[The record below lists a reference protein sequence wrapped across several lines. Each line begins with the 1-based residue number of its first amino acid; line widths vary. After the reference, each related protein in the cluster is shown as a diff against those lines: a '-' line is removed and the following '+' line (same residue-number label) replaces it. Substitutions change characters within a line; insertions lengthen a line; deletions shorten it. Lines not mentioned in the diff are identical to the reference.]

1 MPAARG
7 SSAARK
13 TRPRRRPAATAASD
27 GGAPL
32 RIAHA
37 YGNTRERLKTA
48 LDEATVDAIEL
59 DVWYR
64 GGEIWVRHERRL
76 DPLPLLVDKR
86 MRGHALPPLSL
97 PLGKRL
103 YVRLDFNR
111 LKLDDVLATV
121 AGKKRLL
128 VDLKGAYHAQRNLDF
143 ARAVVRTI
151 REHSAESWVSV
162 CGQFWLILDDVR
174 RQASD
179 LEVRYSVERVYQW
192 EKFMRLVGEDERVR
206 RVCIEH
212 RFLNEERTRF
222 IEDRGV
228 NLFCWTV
235 DNPEEAGR
243 LVAAGADGIIS
254 NDLALLAKLHDVS
267 HQAQLKAP
275 ASRPTVGDQ
284 VDGRRLKGG
293 DHGRAGSER

>member
-1 MPAARG
+1 VPAARG

-13 TRPRRRPAATAASD
+13 TRSRRRPAPTVAPNSD
-27 GGAPL
+27 APL

-37 YGNTRERLKTA
+37 YGNTRERLRTA
-48 LDEATVDAIEL
+48 LDDPAVDAIEL

-64 GGEIWVRHERRL
+64 SGNIWVRHEKRL
-76 DPLPLLVDKR
+76 GPLPLLVDKC

-111 LKLDDVLATV
+111 LKLDDVLTTV
-121 AGKKRLL
+121 AGKKGLL

-151 REHSAESWVSV
+151 RKHGAESWVSV
-162 CGQFWLILDDVR
+162 CGQFWPVLDDVR
-174 RQASD
+174 REAPD

-206 RVCIEH
+206 RVCIDH

-235 DNPEEAGR
+235 DDPEKARR

-254 NDLALLAKLHDVS
+254 NDLDLLANLNTGDEAGVS
-267 HQAQLKAP
+267 SP
-275 ASRPTVGDQ
+275 PVRNQ
-284 VDGRRLKGG
+284 VDGSRLEGG
-293 DHGRAGSER
+293 NDGSAGSER

>member
-1 MPAARG
+1 
-7 SSAARK
+7 
-13 TRPRRRPAATAASD
+13 
-27 GGAPL
+27 L

-37 YGNTRERLKTA
+37 FGNTRERLKTA
-48 LDEATVDAIEL
+48 LDDVTVDAIEL

-64 GGEIWVRHERRL
+64 NGKLWVRHEKRL
-76 DPLPLLVDKR
+76 EPLPILVDRR

-97 PLGKRL
+97 PLGKRW

-111 LKLDDVLATV
+111 LRLDDVLTTV
-121 AGKKRLL
+121 AGNKRLL
-128 VDLKGAYHAQRNLDF
+128 VDVKGAYHAQRNLEF
-143 ARAVVRTI
+143 ARALVRTI
-151 REHSAESWVSV
+151 RERSAESWVSV
-162 CGQFWLILDDVR
+162 CGQFWPVLDDVR
-174 RQASD
+174 REAAD

-235 DNPEEAGR
+235 DNPEEARR

-254 NDLALLAKLHDVS
+254 NDLALLADLHDTV
-267 HQAQLKAP
+267 QPTQNEEP
-275 ASRPTVGDQ
+275 ATSRPPVGDQ
-284 VDGRRLKGG
+284 VNSRRLEGG
-293 DHGRAGSER
+293 DYRRAGTEG

>member
-1 MPAARG
+1 VPTARG

-13 TRPRRRPAATAASD
+13 TRSGRRPS
-27 GGAPL
+27 GEGGPQSGAPL

-37 YGNTRERLKTA
+37 YGNTRERLETA
-48 LDEATVDAIEL
+48 LEAAVDAIEL

-64 GGEIWVRHERRL
+64 GGEIWVRHEKRL
-76 DPLPLLVDKR
+76 GPLPILVDKR

-97 PLGKRL
+97 PLGKRW
-103 YVRLDFNR
+103 YVRLDFKR
-111 LKLDDVLATV
+111 LKLDDVLTMV
-121 AGKKRLL
+121 AGKKGLL
-128 VDLKGAYHAQRNLDF
+128 VDLKGAYRAERNLDF

-151 REHSAESWVSV
+151 RKHGAESWVSV
-162 CGQFWLILDDVR
+162 CGQFWPVLDDVR
-174 RQASD
+174 REAPD

-192 EKFMRLVGEDERVR
+192 EKFMRLVGADERVR

-235 DNPEEAGR
+235 DNPDEAQR

-254 NDLALLAKLHDVS
+254 NDLGLLAKLRDGDHESKVEG
-267 HQAQLKAP
+267 A
-275 ASRPTVGDQ
+275 ASRPPVGDQ
-284 VDGRRLKGG
+284 VDGGRLEGG
-293 DHGRAGSER
+293 DDGRAGSER